1 MLQAITRLAI
11 AAPRRIIAVAA
22 LALVGAAIFGLPVIN
37 SLSGG
42 GFQDPTSESARATGV
57 LRDKFGQ
64 TDQQM
69 IIVVTAPAGVRSD
82 QARRVGTDIVA
93 HLKQSPWVLNL
104 SSAWT
109 SPPPA
114 AAQLISKDDKSGMIV
129 AGLKGGENDAQ
140 EYASTLSDQLVY
152 DRDGVTVRAG
162 GMAMAY
168 AQINDQNARDLLL
181 MESIAIPLS
190 FAVLVWILGGVVAAA
205 LPIVMGAL
213 AIVGT
218 MSVLRLIAFATDL
231 STYALDLSIA
241 MGLALAIDYNLL
253 IISRYREEVARAGN
267 RDQELPRVMDRDQA
281 LLRTMATAGR
291 TVLFSATTVA
301 LSMSV
306 MALFPMYFLK
316 SSAYTIVV
324 TAVIVALASVVVTPA
339 AITLLGSRL
348 DAFDVSGIVH
358 RALFGVRHQRKS
370 WRDHAHTPVE
380 SLFWYRSTKFVLRHA
395 VPVGLWV
402 VALLLLMGV
411 PFLGVKWGFP
421 DERVLPKSASAR
433 QVADM
438 LDEDFGNG
446 PGTAVTVVVPDAGGV
461 TPAAVSHYAAQLS
474 RVPDVSAVSAPTGT
488 FVAGN
493 AVGPPAAA
501 AGLANGAAFLTVDTT
516 APLYS
521 KASNAQL
528 DRLHKVAGPAGRS
541 TEMTGLAQINRD
553 SIDAITTRLPIV
565 FLLIAVI
572 TFALLFLLTG
582 SVVLPLQA
590 LVCNVLSLTAAFGA
604 MVWIFQDGHLNAL
617 GTTPNGTL
625 NANIPVLLFCIAFG
639 LAMDYEVFLVSRIH
653 EYWLAS
659 APAHE
664 RRPIAVEARAATD
677 ESTALG
683 IAGIGR
689 VVTTAALVMSI
700 SFAAL
705 IPAHVSFMRM
715 LGVGLTL
722 AVLVDATLVRMVLV
736 PAFIHLLGRWTWWA
750 PAPMVRLRERSAT
763 GEDAAA
769 AVGRRRWA
777 ADVAGPQRRLIRRW
791 PTTMTSDGR
800 SRISTENLP

>member
-1 MLQAITRLAI
+1 MLQALTRLAI
-11 AAPRRIIAVAA
+11 AAPRRIIATAF
-22 LALVGAAIFGLPVIN
+22 LLLVGATVFGLPVIN
-37 SLSGG
+37 DLSGG
-42 GFQDPTSESARATGV
+42 GFQDPTSESARATSA
-57 LRDKFGQ
+57 LRDKFNQ

-69 IIVVTAPAGVRSD
+69 MIVVTAPAGAQSR
-82 QARRVGTDIVA
+82 QARDVGTDIVD
-93 HLKQSPWVLNL
+93 HLKTSPWVLDV

-109 SPPPA
+109 SPPQA
-114 AAQLISKDDKSGMIV
+114 AAQLVSKDQKSGMIV

-140 EYASTLSDQLVY
+140 KYASTLTDQLVH

-162 GMAMAY
+162 GMAVAY
-168 AQINDQNARDLLL
+168 AQINDQNERDLLL

-190 FAVLVWILGGVVAAA
+190 FAVLVWVLGGVVAAA
-205 LPIVMGAL
+205 LPIVLGTL
-213 AIVGT
+213 AIVCT
-218 MSVLRLIAFATDL
+218 MSVLRLISFATDV

-253 IISRYREEVARAGN
+253 IISRYREELARSG
-267 RDQELPRVMDRDQA
+267 DRERA
-281 LLRTMATAGR
+281 LMRTMATAGR
-291 TVLFSATTVA
+291 TVLFSATTVG
-301 LSMSV
+301 LSMAV
-306 MALFPMYFLK
+306 MAVFPMYFLK
-316 SSAYTIVV
+316 SSAYTIVA
-324 TAVIVALASVVVTPA
+324 TAAIVAVAAVVITPA
-339 AITLLGSRL
+339 AIALLGPRL
-348 DAFDVSGIVH
+348 DALDARPLLH
-358 RALFGVRHQRKS
+358 RILYGQRS
-370 WRDHAHTPVE
+370 FRDHAHKPLE
-380 SLFWYRSTKFVLRHA
+380 EQFWYRSTRYVLRHA
-395 VPVGLWV
+395 LPVGLSV
-402 VALLLLMGV
+402 VALLLLLGV

-421 DERVLPKSASAR
+421 DERVLPRSASAR

-438 LDEDFGNG
+438 LDTDFANG
-446 PGTAVTVVVPDAGGV
+446 LGTGVTVVVPDARGV
-461 TPAAVSHYAAQLS
+461 TPGDLNRYASNLS
-474 RVPDVSAVSAPTGT
+474 RVPEVSAVTAPTGT

-493 AVGPPAAA
+493 RVGPPAAA
-501 AGLANGAAFLTVDTT
+501 TGVANGGAFLTVAST

-521 KASNAQL
+521 SASNAQL
-528 DRLHKVAGPAGRS
+528 DRLHEVRGPAGRS
-541 TEMTGLAQINRD
+541 VEMTGLAQINRD
-553 SIDAITTRLPIV
+553 SVNAITQRLPTV
-565 FLLIAVI
+565 LLLIALV

-582 SVVLPLQA
+582 SAVLPLQA

-604 MVWIFQDGHLNAL
+604 MVWIFQDGHLHAL

-659 APAHE
+659 QAIEETPPTA
-664 RRPIAVEARAATD
+664 AEARAATD

-722 AVLVDATLVRMVLV
+722 AVLADATLVRMVLV
-736 PAFIHLLGRWTWWA
+736 PAFIHWLGRWTWWA
-750 PAPMVRLRERSAT
+750 PKPLERLRNRSVT
-763 GEDAAA
+763 GENAAA

-777 ADVAGPQRRLIRRW
+777 ADAPKALRPMIRRW
-791 PTTMTSDGR
+791 PTKTATYRG
-800 SRISTENLP
+800 